1 MPRAHCCSAPYALVA
16 WRLGDHIDGNTNT
29 HSGSRPG
36 GWHFRTKTMN
46 TNSFDHIQDPIVR
59 AEALRAKAMADGIIA
74 GVDGLRKLVA
84 AVQARIAAYV
94 EYRRTVDVRTAMTH
108 RAPDD
113 IRISRGD
120 IPAVASALGPRQQ
133 AAERT
138 PGRTEDRRAGAEGVR

>member
-84 AVQARIAAYV
+84 AVQAKIAAY
-94 EYRRTVDVRTAMTH
+94 EIGRASWRARGCQTV
-108 RAPDD
+108 
-113 IRISRGD
+113 
-120 IPAVASALGPRQQ
+120 
-133 AAERT
+133 
-138 PGRTEDRRAGAEGVR
+138 